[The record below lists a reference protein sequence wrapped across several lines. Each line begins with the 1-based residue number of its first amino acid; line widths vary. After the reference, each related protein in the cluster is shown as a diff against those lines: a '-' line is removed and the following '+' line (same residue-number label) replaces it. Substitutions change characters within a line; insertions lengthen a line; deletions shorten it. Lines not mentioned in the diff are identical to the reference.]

1 MRIIVPI
8 KQVPESEEL
17 RYDPATRT
25 LVREGVVSVINPFD
39 KRALTEAIRLRSLHG
54 GSIVALTMGPA
65 QARDALVECLGRGVD
80 KCVHITDRAF
90 AGSDTLVTARTL
102 AAALRR
108 LPFDLLLLGK
118 NSTDSET
125 GQVGPELA
133 ELLDLPQITGAT
145 AIEMLDPG
153 TLLITRETDLGF
165 EQLECPL
172 PALLTAAEHLIK
184 PTKTKPP
191 LLEEGKQRIAQDPSL
206 IETWTARDLGISLQ
220 EAGLSGSPTWVVEL
234 RPVEVERDRLLLS
247 GDPES
252 SVDSLLAELKRRG
265 LGLPGGPPRPQLSTP
280 PESPDA
286 PDPQR
291 SVWAVAEWLHAQD
304 GSLPRLR
311 PVSFELASAAARLA
325 SEVGG
330 EAVAVLMG
338 HHVESLA
345 GELASYGPSTV
356 LLADNPA
363 LASYTTEAYA
373 WVLSEAIK
381 ERQPWAVLLPATSFG
396 SDLAPRIAA
405 RLGLGLTADCLG
417 LELSS
422 EGYILHLKPAFG
434 GQVVA
439 PIASRT
445 LPQMSTLRPGMLERY
460 APDPSRV
467 PTIVPLDLR
476 NMQPPRVRVLS
487 DTHEGEAGLAL
498 DNARLVVCVGMGI
511 GGPENLAIVE
521 SLAEHLGRW
530 LGLSPHEVAVGGTRK
545 VVDAGWLPRHQQVGI
560 TGRAIAPDLY
570 LGLGVHGNFN
580 HMVGI
585 LRSGIVIAINSN
597 PDAPIFDSSD
607 IGILSDWRRIAEIMK
622 GKLENVTPVYP
633 L

>member
-25 LVREGVVSVINPFD
+25 LVREGVTSVINPFD

-80 KCVHITDRAF
+80 RCIHITDRVF
-90 AGSDTLVTARTL
+90 AGSDTLATAQTL
-102 AAALRR
+102 AAAVRR
-108 LPFDLLLLGK
+108 LQFDLLLLGK

-133 ELLDLPQITGAT
+133 ELLGIPQVTGAT
-145 AIEMLDPG
+145 AIEMLDST
-153 TLLITRETDLGF
+153 TLLVTRETDLGF
-165 EQLECPL
+165 ERLECPL

-191 LLEEGKQRIAQDPSL
+191 VIEEGQRRIAQDASL
-206 IETWTARDLGISLQ
+206 IETWTAHDLGITPQ
-220 EAGLSGSPTWVVEL
+220 EAGLSGSPTRVVEL

-247 GDPES
+247 GDAES
-252 SVDSLLAELKRRG
+252 SVDSLLAALSERG
-265 LGLPGGPPRPQLSTP
+265 LGLPDGPPRLQLPLP
-280 PESPDA
+280 PIASND
-286 PDPQR
+286 PDPRR

-304 GSLPRLR
+304 GGFPRLR
-311 PVSFELASAAARLA
+311 PVSLELASAAARLA

-330 EAVAVLMG
+330 EAVAVLLG
-338 HHVESLA
+338 NDVESLA
-345 GELASYGPSTV
+345 GELASYGPSTI
-356 LLADNPA
+356 LLADDPA
-363 LASYTTEAYA
+363 LASYTTETYA

-381 ERQPWAVLLPATSFG
+381 ERRPWAVLLPATSFG

-417 LELSS
+417 LEMSS

-460 APDPSRV
+460 APDASRV

-476 NMQPPRVRVLS
+476 NMQTSRVRVLS

-498 DNARLVVCVGMGI
+498 DAARLVVCVGMGL
-511 GGPENLAIVE
+511 GGPDNLAIVE
-521 SLAEHLGRW
+521 SLAESLGKW
-530 LGLSPHEVAVGGTRK
+530 MGLSPHEVAVGGTRK

-560 TGRAIAPDLY
+560 TGRAVAPDLY

-585 LRSGIVIAINSN
+585 LRSGTVVAVNSD
-597 PDAPIFDSSD
+597 PSAPIFDSSD

-622 GKLENVTPVYP
+622 GKLENVTPTYP